1 MPRISSRKFADR
13 LEQIMEPIISRP
25 SFQSRIMHFKGD
37 MSAYVPY
44 GAARFSGVRKYIRS
58 LCKILDDSDKIDR
71 LNARTPPIDLAC
83 VALHLSSLY
92 AALDNGH
99 PKTSLKFPS
108 EDRRFLEYA
117 FEDVWAYVRA
127 GL

>member
-13 LEQIMEPIISRP
+13 LEQIMEPIINRP
-25 SFQSRIMHFKGD
+25 SFQSRVTHFNGN
-37 MSAYVPY
+37 MSAYEPY
-44 GAARFSGVRKYIRS
+44 GAARFAGVRKYIRS
-58 LCKILDDSDKIDR
+58 LCKILDDPDKIDR

-83 VALHLSSLY
+83 TALHLMSLY
-92 AALDNGH
+92 AALDSGL
-99 PKTSLKFPS
+99 PKMPLKFPS
-108 EDRRFLEYA
+108 DDRQFVEYA